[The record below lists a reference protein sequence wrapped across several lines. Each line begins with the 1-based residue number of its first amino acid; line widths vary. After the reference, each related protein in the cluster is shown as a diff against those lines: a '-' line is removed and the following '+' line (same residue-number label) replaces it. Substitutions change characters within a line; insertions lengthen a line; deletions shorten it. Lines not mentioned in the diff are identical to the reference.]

1 MKHNDLHVIAF
12 KRDDIRQANITIKP
26 RFENSDFKFYHVLI
40 PKAPEMKG
48 IPALK
53 QQEGNEG
60 LKTWQ
65 AKEAWRWILGMLSDH
80 T

>member
-12 KRDDIRQANITIKP
+12 KLDDIRQANITIKP

-48 IPALK
+48 IPTLK
-53 QQEGNEG
+53 E
-60 LKTWQ
+60 
-65 AKEAWRWILGMLSDH
+65 
-80 T
+80 

>member
-26 RFENSDFKFYHVLI
+26 RFVNSDFKFYHVLI

-48 IPALK
+48 IPTLK

-60 LKTWQ
+60 LET
-65 AKEAWRWILGMLSDH
+65 
-80 T
+80 